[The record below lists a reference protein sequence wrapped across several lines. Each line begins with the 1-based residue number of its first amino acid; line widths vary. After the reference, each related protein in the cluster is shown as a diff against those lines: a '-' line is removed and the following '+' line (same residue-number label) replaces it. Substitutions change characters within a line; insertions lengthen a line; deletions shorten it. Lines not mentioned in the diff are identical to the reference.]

1 MPAWENIDSR
11 EPLESGKLV
20 NIIGTTL
27 DVNIRVDM
35 RYVMSFED
43 GVDYTT
49 PPRSC

>member
-1 MPAWENIDSR
+1 M
-11 EPLESGKLV
+11 

-43 GVDYTT
+43 GVDYGDAAEVLLKNK
-49 PPRSC
+49 